1 MISEKE
7 ELLEWRK
14 RAAAQP
20 AGRVVLDLEAD
31 SLHRYQE
38 KICLIQYADETG
50 SCLIDPLSIED
61 MGPFYNWLKETEV
74 WMHGADYD
82 MSLFQNAWE
91 TLPAMIWDTQAA
103 ARLLGFRQF
112 GLAALVEH
120 FHGITLSKSSQKAD
134 WARRPLSPTMVTYA
148 LNDVNYMLDMADKLT
163 AALREK
169 GRMGWFEE
177 ICRHSMDRARE
188 RHLAGHQDPWRIQ
201 GCGKL
206 NRKGLA
212 ALRELWTW
220 RDAEAKAWD
229 KPAFMVCSNADL
241 IQWSLALQE
250 QRTVTPPPRFH
261 SHRRS
266 RFMNALQKFYL
277 LDEDDYPCRPRIQRR
292 QHSDQFEAKLARL
305 CKLRDEKAEELGMEG
320 SFLITRASLEAIA
333 EDREKGVSTLLNWQK
348 EALGF

>member
-14 RAAAQP
+14 RATAQP

-91 TLPAMIWDTQAA
+91 TLPAMIWDTQTA

-120 FHGITLSKSSQKAD
+120 FHNVTLSKSSQKAD

-163 AALREK
+163 ASLREK

-220 RDAEAKAWD
+220 RDSEARAWD
-229 KPAFMVCSNADL
+229 RPAFMVCSNADL

-250 QRTVTPPPRFH
+250 QRAVTPPPRFH
-261 SHRRS
+261 AHRRS
-266 RFMNALQKFYL
+266 RFMDALQKFYL

-292 QHSDQFEAKLARL
+292 QHSDQFEANMDRL
-305 CKLRDEKAEELGMEG
+305 CKLRDRKAEELGMEG

-333 EDREKGVSTLLNWQK
+333 EDEEKGISTLLNWQR
-348 EALGF
+348 EALGL